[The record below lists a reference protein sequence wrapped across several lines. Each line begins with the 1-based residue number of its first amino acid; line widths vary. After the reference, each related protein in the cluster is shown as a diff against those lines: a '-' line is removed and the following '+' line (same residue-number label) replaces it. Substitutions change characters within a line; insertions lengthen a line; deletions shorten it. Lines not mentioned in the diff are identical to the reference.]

1 MNNELSPIGFTE
13 NSEYL
18 RLKDTNAVEYRLR
31 IDEKIKSM
39 ILFSDTSSGE
49 RTHKLTP
56 KYIQKSLRAGLSIKE
71 LSKLTGIDM
80 QSLEK
85 FEAPVAT
92 ERKYVITKF
101 MTSDAQNAKPQRS
114 IRSFI
119 SDYIF
124 ENGIKGENWEAF
136 KSDDSPWM
144 IRLTFEKDG
153 SSQMALWSF
162 DTKTL
167 LVKPKNALAKIIT
180 SESDFAKDSDELEN
194 LDNTQAENDTAAE
207 TVGDLSVGNLK
218 ASKNE
223 KNTKSGAG
231 KSGAGKKLES
241 SQVKQTNKTS
251 QTAQTVWGAQPVQ
264 SSQAK
269 QTNNTSQTSYSQSV
283 KSKKESGKHEVPELK
298 EHKIILKGENDT
310 IEGKSFENVG
320 FAEKGKA
327 SAKQDAFKSRN
338 ITSANLGGPQ
348 NILLFDDAHDIK
360 SNAKYANVNDDEE
373 KITAPVIRLS
383 STSEF
388 SSNEVHKELDSKK
401 RKRKGSRP
409 QIPSWDEII
418 FGSNE

>member
-18 RLKDTNAVEYRLR
+18 RLKDSNDAEYRLR

-56 KYIQKSLRAGLSIKE
+56 KYIQRSLRAGLSIEE
-71 LSKLTGIDM
+71 LSKLTGIDV

-101 MTSDAQNAKPQRS
+101 MTSDAQNTKPQRP

-124 ENGIKGENWEAF
+124 ENKIKGENWEAF
-136 KSDDSPWM
+136 KSDDNPWM

-153 SSQMALWSF
+153 SGKMALWSF

-167 LVKPKNALAKIIT
+167 AVKPKNPLAKIIT
-180 SESDFAKDSDELEN
+180 SESDLTPDLDELESPR
-194 LDNTQAENDTAAE
+194 DVQVENDIAPE
-207 TVGDLSVGNLK
+207 
-218 ASKNE
+218 
-223 KNTKSGAG
+223 
-231 KSGAGKKLES
+231 
-241 SQVKQTNKTS
+241 TS
-251 QTAQTVWGAQPVQ
+251 QDSSVEGLEDLEDEQ
-264 SSQAK
+264 SMES
-269 QTNNTSQTSYSQSV
+269 
-283 KSKKESGKHEVPELK
+283 ESGKDLKSVQDMSKNGASAQTEQGEQFVDNVDAGSVPSQGAPSQSSKSQRGFGKREVPELK
-298 EHKIILKGENDT
+298 EHKIILKDENDA
-310 IEGKSFENVG
+310 IEGKSFENVDSVKK
-320 FAEKGKA
+320 EKAG
-327 SAKQDAFKSRN
+327 AKQNSLKSRN
-338 ITSANLGGPQ
+338 ITSANLGSPQ
-348 NILLFDDAHDIK
+348 NILLFDDAQDIK
-360 SNAKYANVNDDEE
+360 TNAKHGNVNGDEE

-388 SSNEVHKELDSKK
+388 SSDEVHKELDSKK
-401 RKRKGSRP
+401 KKRKGSRP